1 MFCYKCG
8 TKLPDGAMFCHKCG
22 AQMLPEK
29 EVQMTSEEED
39 VVNSTAEQLSR
50 EKMLGGSEDDSFH
63 NMKENVPLK
72 RKSKKLPVLE
82 GSIILILIAA
92 LTIVM
97 VGKKADVKEYAEE
110 QSEGSDLPGNVDLS
124 ETFTDQDTGIT
135 FRYPAKWSIVDA
147 PGEYNIVEMM
157 DSENTADHIATFKVN
172 VILDQDPYGVY
183 TQDEASVEENVNEYG
198 KFLGLEDRQLGDI
211 SAKVLKYRTKGLR
224 SDDIITFFWYGI
236 GEDMY
241 QVTCSYTASMADTY
255 EPIFEAVMNS
265 YTVNAIAS
273 EPLQEEI
280 FGFETDYREE
290 YSYKIQELS
299 AQDESIQFAL
309 IDLVDN
315 GVPELVADHPGY
327 DVSVFTCIDEG
338 IVTLMDQWSYGAMGN
353 VGYEYLPG
361 ENVIHNSNME
371 SAGAIIY
378 ESYMKVNDDYA
389 IVNVYDEDIS
399 VRYIRDTNA
408 DGIVDG
414 EDEYS
419 DTPIYYYGETEISEE
434 EYTSYQIAGE
444 YEMIKGTMSADA
456 MIGILC
462 GDDKVTENTL
472 KDSAIAIEDYYRL
485 SGRYSDSIGEGY
497 LSISIYTSQ
506 EDGKTAI
513 GSAAVYTDEEEISLG
528 EIQLFEEGAYKIEME
543 TGDEIILRE
552 SENEDVIVLQMYG
565 NGEYLGDFRMI
576 EHYES

>member
-8 TKLPDGAMFCHKCG
+8 ANLPDGAMFCHKCG
-22 AQMLPEK
+22 AQMLLEK
-29 EVQMTSEEED
+29 EVQMTSEED

-50 EKMLGGSEDDSFH
+50 EKMLDGSEEDSFH
-63 NMKENVPLK
+63 NMKGNVPLK
-72 RKSKKLPVLE
+72 RKSKKLPVLA

-92 LTIVM
+92 LTIIM
-97 VGKKADVKEYAEE
+97 AGKKADVKECAEE
-110 QSEGSDLPGNVDLS
+110 QSEGFDLPEKIDLS

-135 FRYPAKWSIVDA
+135 FRYPAKWSIVDS
-147 PGEYNIVEMM
+147 PGEYNIVEMI

-172 VILDQDPYGVY
+172 VIFDQNPYGVY
-183 TQDEASVEENVNEYG
+183 TLDEASVEENLSEYG
-198 KFLGLEDRQLGDI
+198 KFLGLEDTQFGDI

-224 SDDIITFFWYGI
+224 SDDIVKIFWYRI
-236 GEDMY
+236 GEEMY
-241 QVTCSYTASMADTY
+241 QVTCSYTASMEDNY

-265 YTVNAIAS
+265 YAVNANVS
-273 EPLQEEI
+273 EPLQEDI

-309 IDLVDN
+309 IDLIDN

-327 DVSVFTCIDEG
+327 DVSVYTCIDEG
-338 IVTLMDQWSYGAMGN
+338 IVTLMDQWSYGVMGN
-353 VGYEYLPG
+353 AGYEYLPG
-361 ENVIHNSNME
+361 KNVIHNSNME

-378 ESYMKVNDDYA
+378 ESYMKVDDNYD
-389 IVNVYDEDIS
+389 IVNVYDENLS

-419 DTPIYYYGETEISEE
+419 DIPIYYYGETEISEE

-456 MIGILC
+456 MIGILR
-462 GDDKVTENTL
+462 GDDEVTESTL

-485 SGRYSDSIGEGY
+485 SGRYSDNMGEGY
-497 LSISIYTSQ
+497 LSISIYSSL
-506 EDGKTAI
+506 EDGETAI
-513 GSAAVYTDEEEISLG
+513 GTATLYADEEEIYLG
-528 EIQLFEEGAYKIEME
+528 EIWLLEKGAYKIEIV

>member
-22 AQMLPEK
+22 AQMMPGK
-29 EVQMTSEEED
+29 EVQMTSGED
-39 VVNSTAEQLSR
+39 VMHNTAEQLSR

-63 NMKENVPLK
+63 NMKENAPLK
-72 RKSKKLPVLE
+72 RKSKKLPVLV
-82 GSIILILIAA
+82 GSTILILIAA
-92 LTIVM
+92 LTIVIG
-97 VGKKADVKEYAEE
+97 GKKSDDKEYAEE
-110 QSEGSDLPGNVDLS
+110 QTEGTDLQGKIDLS
-124 ETFTDQDTGIT
+124 ETFTDQNTGIS
-135 FRYPAKWSIVDA
+135 FQYPAKWSIVDS

-157 DSENTADHIATFKVN
+157 DSENATDHIATFKVN
-172 VILDQDPYGVY
+172 VIFDQDPYGVY
-183 TQDEASVEENVNEYG
+183 TQDEASVEENLSEYG
-198 KFLGLEDRQLGDI
+198 KFLGLEDRQFGDI
-211 SAKVLKYRTKGLR
+211 SVKVLKYRTKGLR
-224 SDDIITFFWYGI
+224 SDEIVKIFWYRI
-236 GEDMY
+236 GEEMY
-241 QVTCSYTASMADTY
+241 QVTCSYTASMEDTY

-265 YTVNAIAS
+265 YAVNANVS

-309 IDLVDN
+309 IDLIDN

-327 DVSVFTCIDEG
+327 NVSVFTCVDEG

-353 VGYEYLPG
+353 AGYEYLPG
-361 ENVIHNSNME
+361 KNVIRNSNME

-378 ESYMKVNDDYA
+378 ESYMKVNDNYD
-389 IVNVYDEDIS
+389 IVNVYDEDLS

-408 DGIVDG
+408 DGMVDE

-419 DTPIYYYGETEISEE
+419 DMPIYYYGETEISEE
-434 EYTSYQIAGE
+434 EYTSYQIHGE
-444 YEMIKGTMSADA
+444 YETIKGTMPADV
-456 MIGILC
+456 MLGTLN
-462 GDDKVTENTL
+462 GDDEVTENTL

-485 SGRYSDSIGEGY
+485 SGRYSDSMGEGY

-506 EDGKTAI
+506 EDGETAI
-513 GSAAVYTDEEEISLG
+513 GSATLYADEEEIYLG
-528 EIQLFEEGAYKIEME
+528 EIWLLEEGTYKIEME
-543 TGDEIILRE
+543 TGDEIILME

>member
-8 TKLPDGAMFCHKCG
+8 TKMPDGAMFCHKCG

-29 EVQMTSEEED
+29 EVQMTSGED

-50 EKMLGGSEDDSFH
+50 EKVLGGSENDSFH

-72 RKSKKLPVLE
+72 RKSKKLPVLA
-82 GSIILILIAA
+82 GSIILILIVA

-110 QSEGSDLPGNVDLS
+110 QSEGSDLPGKVDLS

-135 FRYPAKWSIVDA
+135 FRYPAKWSIVDS
-147 PGEYNIVEMM
+147 PGEYNIVEMI
-157 DSENTADHIATFKVN
+157 DSENTADYIAIFKVN
-172 VILDQDPYGVY
+172 VIFDQNPYGVY
-183 TQDEASVEENVNEYG
+183 TLDEASVEENVSEYG
-198 KFLGLEDRQLGDI
+198 KFLGLEDTQFGDI
-211 SAKVLKYRTKGLR
+211 SAKVLKYRTKGVR
-224 SDDIITFFWYGI
+224 SDDIVKIFWYRI
-236 GEDMY
+236 GEEMY
-241 QVTCSYTASMADTY
+241 QVTCSYTASMEDNY

-265 YTVNAIAS
+265 YAVNANVS
-273 EPLQEEI
+273 EPLQEDI

-309 IDLVDN
+309 IDLIDN

-327 DVSVFTCIDEG
+327 NASVFTCVDEG
-338 IVTLMDQWSYGAMGN
+338 IVTLMDQWPYGAMGN
-353 VGYEYLPG
+353 AGYEYLPG
-361 ENVIHNSNME
+361 KNVIHNSNME

-378 ESYMKVNDDYA
+378 ESYMKVDDNYD
-389 IVNVYDEDIS
+389 IVNVYDEDLS

-419 DTPIYYYGETEISEE
+419 DMPIYYYGETEISEE
-434 EYTSYQIAGE
+434 EYTSYQILGE
-444 YEMIKGTMSADA
+444 YETIKGTMSADA
-456 MIGILC
+456 MIGILS
-462 GDDKVTENTL
+462 GDDEVTENTL
-472 KDSAIAIEDYYRL
+472 EDSAIAIEDYYRL
-485 SGRYSDSIGEGY
+485 SGIYSDSMGESN

-506 EDGKTAI
+506 EDGEAAI
-513 GSAAVYTDEEEISLG
+513 GSATVYTDEEEIYLG
-528 EIQLFEEGAYKIEME
+528 EIWLLEEGAYKIEMV

-552 SENEDVIVLQMYG
+552 SEGEDVIVLQMYG
-565 NGEYLGDFRMI
+565 NGEYLGDYRMI

>member
-8 TKLPDGAMFCHKCG
+8 TKMPDGAMFCHKCG

-29 EVQMTSEEED
+29 EVQMTSGED

-50 EKMLGGSEDDSFH
+50 EKVLGGSENDSFH

-72 RKSKKLPVLE
+72 RKSKKLPVLA
-82 GSIILILIAA
+82 GSIILILIVA

-110 QSEGSDLPGNVDLS
+110 QSEGSDLPGKVDLS

-135 FRYPAKWSIVDA
+135 FRYPAKWSIVDS
-147 PGEYNIVEMM
+147 PGEYNLVEMI
-157 DSENTADHIATFKVN
+157 DSENTADYIATFKVN
-172 VILDQDPYGVY
+172 VIFDQNPYGVY
-183 TQDEASVEENVNEYG
+183 TLDEASVEENVSEYG
-198 KFLGLEDRQLGDI
+198 KFLGLEDTQFGDI
-211 SAKVLKYRTKGLR
+211 SAKVLKYRTKGVR
-224 SDDIITFFWYGI
+224 SDDIVKIFWYRI
-236 GEDMY
+236 GEEMY
-241 QVTCSYTASMADTY
+241 QVTCSYTASMEDNY

-265 YTVNAIAS
+265 YAVNANVS
-273 EPLQEEI
+273 EPLQEDI

-309 IDLVDN
+309 IDLIDN

-327 DVSVFTCIDEG
+327 NASVFTCVDEG
-338 IVTLMDQWSYGAMGN
+338 IVTLMDQWPYGAMGN
-353 VGYEYLPG
+353 AGYEYLPG
-361 ENVIHNSNME
+361 KNVIHNSNME

-378 ESYMKVNDDYA
+378 ESYMKVNDNYD
-389 IVNVYDEDIS
+389 IVNIYDEDIS

-419 DTPIYYYGETEISEE
+419 DMPIYYYGETEISEE
-434 EYTSYQIAGE
+434 EYTSYQILGE
-444 YEMIKGTMSADA
+444 YETIKGTMSADA
-456 MIGILC
+456 MIGILS
-462 GDDKVTENTL
+462 GDDEVTENTL
-472 KDSAIAIEDYYRL
+472 EDSAIAIEDYYRL
-485 SGRYSDSIGEGY
+485 SGIYSDSMGESN

-506 EDGKTAI
+506 EDGEAAI
-513 GSAAVYTDEEEISLG
+513 GSATVYTDEEEIYLG
-528 EIQLFEEGAYKIEME
+528 EIWLLEEGAYKIEMV

-552 SENEDVIVLQMYG
+552 SEGEDVIVLQMYG
-565 NGEYLGDFRMI
+565 NGEYLGDYRMI

>member
-72 RKSKKLPVLE
+72 RKSKKLPVLA

-576 EHYES
+576 EHYEY

>member
-8 TKLPDGAMFCHKCG
+8 TKMPDGAMFCHKCG

-29 EVQMTSEEED
+29 EVQMTSGED

-50 EKMLGGSEDDSFH
+50 EKVLGGSENDSFH

-72 RKSKKLPVLE
+72 RKSKKLPVLA
-82 GSIILILIAA
+82 GSIILILIVA

-110 QSEGSDLPGNVDLS
+110 QSEGSDLPGKVDLS

-135 FRYPAKWSIVDA
+135 FRYPAKWSIVDS
-147 PGEYNIVEMM
+147 PGEYNIVEMI
-157 DSENTADHIATFKVN
+157 DSENTADYIATFKVN
-172 VILDQDPYGVY
+172 VIFDQNPYGVY
-183 TQDEASVEENVNEYG
+183 TLDEASVEENVSEYG
-198 KFLGLEDRQLGDI
+198 KFLGLEDTQFGDI
-211 SAKVLKYRTKGLR
+211 SAKVLKYRTKGVR
-224 SDDIITFFWYGI
+224 SDDIVKIFWYRI
-236 GEDMY
+236 GEEMY
-241 QVTCSYTASMADTY
+241 QVTCSYTASMEDNY

-265 YTVNAIAS
+265 YAVNANVS
-273 EPLQEEI
+273 EPLQEDI

-309 IDLVDN
+309 IDLIDN

-327 DVSVFTCIDEG
+327 NASVFTCVDEG
-338 IVTLMDQWSYGAMGN
+338 IVTLMDQWPYGAMGN
-353 VGYEYLPG
+353 AGYEYLPG
-361 ENVIHNSNME
+361 KNVIHNSNME

-378 ESYMKVNDDYA
+378 ESYMKVNDNYD
-389 IVNVYDEDIS
+389 IVNIYDEDIS

-408 DGIVDG
+408 DGILDG

-419 DTPIYYYGETEISEE
+419 DMPIYYYGETEISEE
-434 EYTSYQIAGE
+434 EYTSYQILGE
-444 YEMIKGTMSADA
+444 YETIKGTMSADA
-456 MIGILC
+456 MIGILS
-462 GDDKVTENTL
+462 GDDEVTENTL
-472 KDSAIAIEDYYRL
+472 EDSAIAIEDYYRL
-485 SGRYSDSIGEGY
+485 SGIYSDSMGESN

-506 EDGKTAI
+506 EDGEAAI
-513 GSAAVYTDEEEISLG
+513 GSATVYTDEEEIYLG
-528 EIQLFEEGAYKIEME
+528 EIWLLEEGAYKIEMV

-552 SENEDVIVLQMYG
+552 SEGEDVIVLQMYG
-565 NGEYLGDFRMI
+565 NGEYLGDYRMI

>member
-8 TKLPDGAMFCHKCG
+8 TKMPDGAMFCHKCG

-29 EVQMTSEEED
+29 EVQMTSGED

-50 EKMLGGSEDDSFH
+50 EKVLGGSENDSFH

-72 RKSKKLPVLE
+72 RKSKKLPVLA
-82 GSIILILIAA
+82 GSIILILIVA

-110 QSEGSDLPGNVDLS
+110 QSEGSDLPGKVDLS

-135 FRYPAKWSIVDA
+135 FRYPAKWSIVDS
-147 PGEYNIVEMM
+147 PGEYNIVEMI
-157 DSENTADHIATFKVN
+157 DSENTADYIATFKVN
-172 VILDQDPYGVY
+172 VIFDQNPYGVY
-183 TQDEASVEENVNEYG
+183 TLDEASVEENVSEYG
-198 KFLGLEDRQLGDI
+198 KFLGLEDTQFGDI
-211 SAKVLKYRTKGLR
+211 SAKVLKYRTKGVR
-224 SDDIITFFWYGI
+224 SDDIVKIFWYRI
-236 GEDMY
+236 GEEMY
-241 QVTCSYTASMADTY
+241 QVTCSYTASMEDNY

-265 YTVNAIAS
+265 YAVNANVS
-273 EPLQEEI
+273 EPLQEDI

-309 IDLVDN
+309 IDLIDN

-327 DVSVFTCIDEG
+327 NASVFTCVDEG
-338 IVTLMDQWSYGAMGN
+338 IVTLMDQWPYGAMGN
-353 VGYEYLPG
+353 AGYEYLPG
-361 ENVIHNSNME
+361 KNVIHNSNME

-378 ESYMKVNDDYA
+378 ESYMKVNDNYD
-389 IVNVYDEDIS
+389 IVNIYDEDIS

-419 DTPIYYYGETEISEE
+419 DMPIYYYGETEISEE
-434 EYTSYQIAGE
+434 EYTSYQILGE
-444 YEMIKGTMSADA
+444 YETIKGTMSADA
-456 MIGILC
+456 MIGILS
-462 GDDKVTENTL
+462 GDDEVTENTL
-472 KDSAIAIEDYYRL
+472 EDSAIAIEDYYRL
-485 SGRYSDSIGEGY
+485 SGIYSDSMGESN

-506 EDGKTAI
+506 EDGEAAI
-513 GSAAVYTDEEEISLG
+513 GSATVYTDEEEI
-528 EIQLFEEGAYKIEME
+528 Y
-543 TGDEIILRE
+543 
-552 SENEDVIVLQMYG
+552 
-565 NGEYLGDFRMI
+565 
-576 EHYES
+576 

>member
-1 MFCYKCG
+1 M
-8 TKLPDGAMFCHKCG
+8 
-22 AQMLPEK
+22 
-29 EVQMTSEEED
+29 
-39 VVNSTAEQLSR
+39 
-50 EKMLGGSEDDSFH
+50 
-63 NMKENVPLK
+63 
-72 RKSKKLPVLE
+72 
-82 GSIILILIAA
+82 
-92 LTIVM
+92 
-97 VGKKADVKEYAEE
+97 
-110 QSEGSDLPGNVDLS
+110 
-124 ETFTDQDTGIT
+124 
-135 FRYPAKWSIVDA
+135 
-147 PGEYNIVEMM
+147 
-157 DSENTADHIATFKVN
+157 
-172 VILDQDPYGVY
+172 
-183 TQDEASVEENVNEYG
+183 
-198 KFLGLEDRQLGDI
+198 
-211 SAKVLKYRTKGLR
+211 
-224 SDDIITFFWYGI
+224 
-236 GEDMY
+236 
-241 QVTCSYTASMADTY
+241 
-255 EPIFEAVMNS
+255 
-265 YTVNAIAS
+265 
-273 EPLQEEI
+273 QEEI